1 MGDMTHDFSRSEF
14 RCRCGCGLDAI
25 DPDLV
30 DNLQH
35 SRDAVGLP
43 YSISSGCR
51 CKKHNSDVGGKE
63 GSAHLPQED
72 GLCKAAD
79 IECANSHEMYLMG
92 WDLIRRFKRIEFGK
106 KISNGKV
113 KLWIH
118 VDRAKSDD
126 FPQEVLILV

>member
-1 MGDMTHDFSRSEF
+1 MGDMANNFSRREF
-14 RCRCGCGLDAI
+14 ACPCCGLDTI
-25 DPDLV
+25 DPGLV
-30 DNLQH
+30 DKLQN
-35 SRDAVGLP
+35 SRDSVGLS
-43 YSISSGCR
+43 YVISSGCR
-51 CKKHNSDVGGKE
+51 CKKHNADVGGKA

-79 IECANSHEMYLMG
+79 IECADSHQMYLMG

-118 VDRAKSDD
+118 VDEARGG
-126 FPQEVLILV
+126 FPQEVLILN